1 MIDVL
6 FKENSYR
13 VRKCGGF
20 SFRLSRVD
28 FSRSSWESSSR
39 VVLQDVAL
47 PLATRLVHLDKLV
60 SNWWGGYCH
69 LVTILAVEV
78 LGGLQDGQV
87 ELWNG
92 GWRNLGMS
100 LGKVVDEHTW
110 GKGKGIFECM
120 KLFL

>member
-1 MIDVL
+1 M
-6 FKENSYR
+6 
-13 VRKCGGF
+13 
-20 SFRLSRVD
+20 
-28 FSRSSWESSSR
+28 
-39 VVLQDVAL
+39 VLQDVTL

-60 SNWWGGYCH
+60 SNRRVGYCH

-110 GKGKGIFECM
+110 GKGVLECV
-120 KLFL
+120 KLVCEDE

>member
-1 MIDVL
+1 MGRIL
-6 FKENSYR
+6 YR
-13 VRKCGGF
+13 I
-20 SFRLSRVD
+20 
-28 FSRSSWESSSR
+28 
-39 VVLQDVAL
+39 
-47 PLATRLVHLDKLV
+47 
-60 SNWWGGYCH
+60 CH

-110 GKGKGIFECM
+110 GKGVLDCM
-120 KLFL
+120 KVLINRIGVV